1 LAIEDMLL
9 MVKSHQQ
16 HLFFVGMRPGVAR
29 VLRGLGVLD
38 QVRPGH
44 RYAIRLD
51 ALRHA
56 AHVSGSIHPFD
67 VPPTDVGP

>member
-1 LAIEDMLL
+1 MLV
-9 MVKSHQQ
+9 MVKNHQQ
-16 HLFFVGMRPGVAR
+16 HLFFVGMRPGVAL
-29 VLRGLGVLD
+29 VLQGLGVLD

-56 AHVSGSIHPFD
+56 AHVSGSTHPFD
-67 VPPTDVGP
+67 VPPTEVVH